1 MLPSPDARFF
11 VDDEDLYAVVFAAMA
26 RLQRHGLPTRE
37 QIAMEG
43 DYDYLCP
50 DVENAAEC
58 EAALDRRLEKVLAA
72 INEAARDAGYDP
84 DDHAREIRS
93 LIDFAEIELEHAS
106 SHREAVIGRSQGGY
120 TDADWRSLNRRLP
133 RHRQAYLSVYAPRR
147 ERVHLQ
153 RHDGCHR
160 RAPGCR
166 PVHRRGSRRTASTR
180 GDPDDG
186 DSDPPG
192 VNLPPARRRP
202 AGAPL

>member
-11 VDDEDLYAVVFAAMA
+11 VDNEDLYAVVFGAMA

-37 QIAMEG
+37 QIAMEA

-50 DVENAAEC
+50 DVETEAEC

-72 INEAARDAGYDP
+72 VNEAARNAGYDP
-84 DDHAREIRS
+84 DDHAREIRT
-93 LIDFAEIELEHAS
+93 LIDVAEIELEHAN
-106 SHREAVIGRSQGGY
+106 SHREAVIGRSQRGY
-120 TDADWRSLNRRLP
+120 TDAEWRSLNRRLP

-147 ERVHLQ
+147 ERVHSR

-160 RAPGCR
+160 RAPGRR

-186 DSDPPG
+186 SDLPPG
-192 VNLPPARRRP
+192 LTPRTRRSRER
-202 AGAPL
+202 GAT

>member
-1 MLPSPDARFF
+1 MPSPADARCF
-11 VDDEDLYAVVFAAMA
+11 VEDEDLYAVVFGAMA

-50 DVENAAEC
+50 YV
-58 EAALDRRLEKVLAA
+58 EKVLAA
-72 INEAARDAGYDP
+72 VNEAARDAGYDP

-93 LIDFAEIELEHAS
+93 LIDLAEIELEHAS

-147 ERVHLQ
+147 ERVHFR
-153 RHDGCHR
+153 RHDGRHR
-160 RAPGCR
+160 RAPGRR

-180 GDPDDG
+180 GDPDD
-186 DSDPPG
+186 DHE
-192 VNLPPARRRP
+192 L
-202 AGAPL
+202 AGGRHRS